1 MSTKP
6 TWHVKGRKT
15 FLCYLFLTCICVSVP
30 GAVARVAERGQ
41 LAGVNSLPPR
51 ESRGSSSGYQV
62 AGTFPP

>member
-1 MSTKP
+1 MSTKL

-30 GAVARVAERGQ
+30 GAVTVRRQ
-41 LAGVNSLPPR
+41 LVGVNSLPPR
-51 ESRGSSSGYQV
+51 ESRGSSLGYQA